1 MNISFVLCKSRLA
14 PLDKNALTIPKLELL
29 ATVVAVRM
37 KVKLLEES
45 NISIN
50 KVYFWVDSATVL
62 RYIRNENKRFSVFV
76 SHRVNEI
83 RSNSNIA
90 DWHFIEGKLNVAG
103 DCSRVI
109 KCKDFTPNS
118 RYLKRPEFLQEFSL
132 KKVLQTDELLRQN
145 EPIEI
150 INKTS
155 KLQQT
160 DYQFSSII
168 PWERFSSFQK
178 LVKVISAVINIAK
191 Y

>member
-50 KVYFWVDSATVL
+50 KVYFWVDSTTVL

-132 KKVLQTDELLRQN
+132 KEVLQTDELLRQN

-168 PWERFSSFQK
+168 PWERLSSFQK